1 MVLIRLKR
9 LLNWCR
15 DVKEIITKVPKMKGI
30 KIHPKRPSYLTESD
44 FAEIM
49 KLHWL
54 KPFYKEV
61 FLMYSETGMRLREV
75 FNGKLEGSW
84 LVLMPDD
91 NKTGITHEIPLKQHH
106 IPVIRE
112 MKNRN
117 IPFKTVFT
125 GQHRELYEDV
135 KDLVAGQ
142 RGRGVFEVGD
152 LEAGIWSA
160 GISVARVKDVL
171 TCEELVSRIVSDAEA
186 IINGRLQEV
195 KVS

>member
-1 MVLIRLKR
+1 MHNTARVFKNTIS
-9 LLNWCR
+9 
-15 DVKEIITKVPKMKGI
+15 DQVVEI
-30 KIHPKRPSYLTESD
+30 ES
-44 FAEIM
+44 
-49 KLHWL
+49 
-54 KPFYKEV
+54 
-61 FLMYSETGMRLREV
+61 TGTAT
-75 FNGKLEGSW
+75 F
-84 LVLMPDD
+84 
-91 NKTGITHEIPLKQHH
+91 
-106 IPVIRE
+106 
-112 MKNRN
+112 
-117 IPFKTVFT
+117 
-125 GQHRELYEDV
+125 EDV